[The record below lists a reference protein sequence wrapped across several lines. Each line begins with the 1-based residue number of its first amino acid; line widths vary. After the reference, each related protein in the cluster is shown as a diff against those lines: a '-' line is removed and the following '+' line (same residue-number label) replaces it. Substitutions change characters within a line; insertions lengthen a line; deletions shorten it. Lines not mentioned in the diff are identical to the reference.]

1 MDLKVHHDVPMNGP
15 KGPSCVWSKAPIWC
29 KKYPAVAGY
38 FMKMEQSSTKR
49 MAKRRGPFAK
59 NPPEK
64 DILDSKKGGPFNWTS
79 LECSEKT
86 RD

>member
-1 MDLKVHHDVPMNGP
+1 VPMNGP

-49 MAKRRGPFAK
+49 MARK
-59 NPPEK
+59 
-64 DILDSKKGGPFNWTS
+64 
-79 LECSEKT
+79 
-86 RD
+86 

>member
-15 KGPSCVWSKAPIWC
+15 KGPSCVWSKAPIGC

-49 MAKRRGPFAK
+49 DLKREVGFAKRMAHVAG
-59 NPPEK
+59 
-64 DILDSKKGGPFNWTS
+64 KGGP
-79 LECSEKT
+79 K
-86 RD
+86 